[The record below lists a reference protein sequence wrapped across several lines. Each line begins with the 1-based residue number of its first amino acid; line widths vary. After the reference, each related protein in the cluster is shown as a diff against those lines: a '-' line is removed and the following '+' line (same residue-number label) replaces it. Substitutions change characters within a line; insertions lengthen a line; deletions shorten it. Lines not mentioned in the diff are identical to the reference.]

1 MNNSKT
7 NKLVGTAILAAIV
20 IVLQYVAIVTRTI
33 GVFSFSFV
41 LVPIVIGAAV
51 YGISSG
57 AFLGFVFGLAVL
69 LSGDAAA
76 FMAVNIP
83 GTILTVLLKGT
94 ACGLVSG
101 AVYKLLEK
109 QNRYLAVFSAAI
121 VCPIVNTGV
130 FVLGCFVF
138 FMDTISSWSIA
149 ANHSSAVAYI
159 FLVMIGI
166 NFIVEIALN
175 IVFVPTITHIIKAVK
190 KS

>member
-1 MNNSKT
+1 MSNIKT
-7 NKLVGTAILAAIV
+7 KNLVGTAILAAIV

-51 YGISSG
+51 YGVASG

-69 LSGDAAA
+69 ISGDAAA

-101 AVYKLLEK
+101 AVYKLLENK
-109 QNRYLAVFSAAI
+109 NRYAAVIASAI
-121 VCPIVNTGV
+121 VCPLVNTGI
-130 FVLGCFVF
+130 FVLGCFIF
-138 FMDTISSWSIA
+138 FMDTIQSWSIA
-149 ANHSSAVAYI
+149 ANHSSAISYI
-159 FLVMIGI
+159 FIAMIGI
-166 NFIVEIALN
+166 NFIVELALN
-175 IVFVPTITHIIKAVK
+175 IVFVPTITHIIKAAK